1 MSASTPG
8 GRERR
13 DGADAVEIKLPG
25 FRSPLDPSR
34 ALRVGGRGL
43 PREHVSQVQK
53 ERIIDAFVQVV
64 AENGYE
70 GAGIKAICRRAG
82 VAFNTFYEFFSTKE
96 ELFLSTFDVGVD
108 ILLES
113 AGAAFRTED
122 APWENRVENSIR
134 VFLQILADNPSF
146 ARFAVVEVHKVGPG
160 AMYRVNQ
167 QFEAAFTMFSDAV
180 PAPGLSMTTPELL
193 PLVIGGIYTRI
204 YSYIRTGKTELLP
217 ELLPNFMEFVQAMF
231 GERPA

>member
-1 MSASTPG
+1 MSASSSG
-8 GRERR
+8 EKQRR
-13 DGADAVEIKLPG
+13 NGSDPVEIKLPG

-43 PREHVSQVQK
+43 PREHVTQVQQ

-82 VAFNTFYEFFSTKE
+82 VAFNTFYEFFATKE
-96 ELFLSTFDVGVD
+96 QLFLSTFDTGVE

-113 AGAAFRTED
+113 AGTAFRSGD
-122 APWENRVENSIR
+122 APWEIRVETSIR

-146 ARFAVVEVHKVGPG
+146 ARFAVVEVHKVGPD
-160 AMYRVNQ
+160 AMFRVNR
-167 QFEAAFTMFSDAV
+167 QFEAAYTMFSDV
-180 PAPGLSMTTPELL
+180 EPAPGLSMTTPELL
-193 PLVIGGIYTRI
+193 PLVIGGIYARI
-204 YSYIRTGKTELLP
+204 YSYIHTGRTEHLP
-217 ELLPNFMEFVQAMF
+217 ELLPNFMEFVQAML
-231 GERPA
+231 GQPTI